1 MSIIHSGVPERPY
14 LLRYTA
20 FALRTLA
27 SQSVFDHRY
36 FPTTKFSAVG
46 SHTLP
51 SSNEVLSDDIV
62 INFSEGNMPLSELLT
77 SSDTLS
83 FLVIKDGKIG
93 YERYF
98 GDVDSRTTILSYS
111 VTKSFVGSLLAIA
124 CNEGLI
130 ACLDDPIGKY
140 LPELPSF
147 VHERTITSLMSME
160 TGIRYTTGKLPNTDM
175 VKMWFYSDI
184 RKLVRR
190 IQPATSP
197 SGMFLYNDMHL
208 HLLMYLLERLVG
220 NVSNYFTEKLWLPL
234 LPENSAEWMMDSTR
248 SGFLKADG
256 GLALTARDLARFG
269 MLYLNGG
276 LVGKNQ
282 VLTAEWCNRF
292 GQLEDSRTDKEYFD
306 LYRQMGHP
314 WYNQCFLQERTFY
327 RDFWWNIDQGKPR
340 NDFFAMGILGQFVYV
355 SPSTNTVIV
364 RQGNRWGINA
374 WWPSILE
381 QLVANE
387 LVAVNVKH

>member
-1 MSIIHSGVPERPY
+1 MSIIHAGVPECPY
-14 LLRYTA
+14 LLRYAA
-20 FALRTLA
+20 FALRTFA
-27 SQSVFDHRY
+27 TQSAFDHRY

-46 SHTLP
+46 SQSLP
-51 SSNEVLSDDIV
+51 IGNEVFSDDIV
-62 INFSEGNMPLSELLT
+62 VNFGGGNMTLSELLS

-98 GDVDSRTTILSYS
+98 GGVDSRTPILTYS
-111 VTKSFVGSLLAIA
+111 VTKSFVASLFAVA
-124 CNEGLI
+124 CSEGLI
-130 ACLDDPIGKY
+130 ASLNDPIGKY

-147 VHERTITSLMSME
+147 VHERTIQSLMSME
-160 TGIRYTTGKLPNTDM
+160 TGIRYTTGKSPNTDM

-190 IQPATSP
+190 MQPASVP

-220 NVSNYFTEKLWLPL
+220 DVSAYFNEKLWQPMQ
-234 LPENSAEWMMDSTR
+234 PENSAEWMMDGTR

-256 GLALTARDLARFG
+256 GLVMTARDLARFG
-269 MLYLNGG
+269 MLYMNGG
-276 LVGKNQ
+276 LVDGRQ
-282 VLTAEWCNRF
+282 VLPAGWCNRV
-292 GQLEDSRTDKEYFD
+292 GQLENSRTDKEYFD
-306 LYRQMGHP
+306 LYRQMAHP
-314 WYNQCFLQERTFY
+314 WYNQCFKQERTFY
-327 RDFWWNIDQGKPR
+327 RNFWWNIDQGKPR

-355 SPSTNTVIV
+355 SPSSNTVIV

-381 QLVANE
+381 QLA
-387 LVAVNVKH
+387 AKGVKG